1 MSCYIPVHTD
11 RGALPCPGSL
21 AVSTFVK
28 TVFDVLPATEAKKRA
43 WRPLGSTKIEPVW
56 GGEGLRP
63 AYSGARGHDATSQLP
78 TRRARTLVAS
88 VASKFLAWLSRGCDA
103 LQPKNSHPQ
112 PVDFLFLWLARLDFP
127 DHPPKLA
134 GLCQSAVGIFTPTS
148 QDLASKSDK
157 CPAHLE
163 VCRGLGSVA

>member
-1 MSCYIPVHTD
+1 MCLVNPLNFMA
-11 RGALPCPGSL
+11 RMFAQLSL
-21 AVSTFVK
+21 TKVAEPSGYRSE
-28 TVFDVLPATEAKKRA
+28 EASMA
-43 WRPLGSTKIEPVW
+43 PLGSTKIEPVW

-103 LQPKNSHPQ
+103 LQPKKQ
-112 PVDFLFLWLARLDFP
+112 PPATRGFLFLSLARLDFP